1 MRLRVTS
8 WASKSFIT
16 TWINKQMSVSC
27 RSSCFYRKTPPGSAT
42 CGCEFGDSNLSSG
55 HFKSLITSTY
65 FGLVWSRLLTVQWFC
80 SHPQKYTGYNNVLFF
95 FKQKQKQKV
104 KWGYWISAVPQGVG
118 RITMCC
124 AARCLTTA
132 VRWGVG
138 QTSTCAVS
146 VTCKDGDLH
155 LFCFWSETAVRAYS
169 SYSSFSLCSIQV
181 TLNTLWGRPKQFT

>member
-1 MRLRVTS
+1 MSERLSVCCLFLYWSSLALLALDKRSCQVCLQRWHHWGGGSRKKS
-8 WASKSFIT
+8 W
-16 TWINKQMSVSC
+16 W
-27 RSSCFYRKTPPGSAT
+27 
-42 CGCEFGDSNLSSG
+42 
-55 HFKSLITSTY
+55 
-65 FGLVWSRLLTVQWFC
+65 
-80 SHPQKYTGYNNVLFF
+80 HPQKYTGYNNVLVF

-138 QTSTCAVS
+138 QTSTCVVS